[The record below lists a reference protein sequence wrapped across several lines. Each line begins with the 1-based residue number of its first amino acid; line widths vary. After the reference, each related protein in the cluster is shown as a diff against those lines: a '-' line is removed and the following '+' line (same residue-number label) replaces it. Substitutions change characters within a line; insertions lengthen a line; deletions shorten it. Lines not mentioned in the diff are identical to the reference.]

1 MIKEI
6 IKKINWNNQFI
17 FNEKEVIVGG
27 GGGSS
32 GGSEGIGGEGGV
44 DNIKLQ
50 LLENL
55 LIFSTTGSSSSEG
68 LKNLNWFKD
77 LISNSKSYSLTS
89 STIL

>member
-17 FNEKEVIVGG
+17 FNEKELIVG

-32 GGSEGIGGEGGV
+32 GVSEGIGGEGGV